1 MALLDFDSLVH
12 FLMFNII
19 FALYDIW
26 IALFTFQVI
35 FQAISTKFM
44 KLDNTVMYKKLKKQK
59 DKKQGK
65 KS

>member
-1 MALLDFDSLVH
+1 
-12 FLMFNII
+12 MFNII